1 MAPSQTTTG
10 PLRRVAGN
18 SLQAFV
24 SLREPR
30 YRWWFASQLL
40 SASGNMTQIAAMSWV
55 VLQLSGKAVNLGLV
69 STAGLLPILLG
80 GAWAGSLVDR
90 FDRRRLLIATQTAF
104 VLISLLLTVLT
115 ATQHISFYGLLAVAL
130 ATGFVGAV
138 DGPAR
143 QVFVLDL
150 VGQDRLASA
159 VSLYEVVQNGA
170 RIIGPATGGVLLA
183 VFGPAACFGFNAAS
197 FAFPLAVLLAV
208 RTKQAAHPPSEG
220 VEPGLRGTLRYV
232 GQQPI
237 ILMCLVLAVGAGML
251 FNPGMLF
258 PLLATQV
265 LHLGALGYGAL
276 MAAFGIGAVPGAIA
290 AASTQSRPTG
300 RRVAALALLS
310 ALCLVPV
317 GLAPNLAIAMVGT
330 AVLGFVSIWF
340 IALANTLVQL
350 SSAPSLRGRVMG
362 LWVVAIPGTG
372 LVNALLVGLVADHL
386 GGRTAFLFV
395 AACLALPAV
404 MGLRSVATQ
413 RSDASHSHRPA
424 ET

>member
-1 MAPSQTTTG
+1 MAATEATAGRLQ
-10 PLRRVAGN
+10 RVAGN

-24 SLREPR
+24 SLRDRR

-90 FDRRRLLIATQTAF
+90 FDRRRLLITTQTLF
-104 VLISLLLTVLT
+104 VVISLLLTVLT
-115 ATQHISFYGLLAVAL
+115 ATQHISFHGLLAVAL
-130 ATGFVGAV
+130 ATGFIGAV

-150 VGQDRLASA
+150 VGRDRLASA

-170 RIIGPATGGVLLA
+170 RVIGPATGGVLLA

-197 FAFPLAVLLAV
+197 FAFPLAVLLV
-208 RTKQAAHPPSEG
+208 LRTKQAVHAPGDG

-232 GQQPI
+232 RQQPV
-237 ILMCLVLAVGAGML
+237 ILMCLVLAVGGGML

-276 MAAFGIGAVPGAIA
+276 MAAFGVGAVPGAIA
-290 AASTQSRPTG
+290 AASSQSRPTG
-300 RRVAALALLS
+300 RRVAALGLLS
-310 ALCLVPV
+310 ALCIVPV
-317 GLAPNLAIAMVGT
+317 GLAPNLGIAMAGT

-340 IALANTLVQL
+340 IALANTVVQL
-350 SSAPSLRGRVMG
+350 SSDPSLRGRVMG

-372 LVNALLVGLVADHL
+372 LVTALIVGLVADHL

-395 AACLALPAV
+395 AVCLAVPAAL
-404 MGLRSVATQ
+404 GLRSLTS
-413 RSDASHSHRPA
+413 RTELTSPA
-424 ET
+424 PSEH